1 MVRGMRIRQRPCLH
15 AAIFLFAALEFG
27 AANAAPSPTQAA
39 APSPPPSGST
49 SRGAEIYENK
59 CGACHSL
66 DQNRIGPRHRGVYG
80 RHSASLTDFN
90 YTPALRKLNVTW
102 NATTLDRWLQNPTAM
117 APGTAMGFRLASA
130 QERADVIAYLKQ
142 ESAKH

>member
-1 MVRGMRIRQRPCLH
+1 MPIRPSLH
-15 AAIFLFAALEFG
+15 AAIFLFAALAFS
-27 AANAAPSPTQAA
+27 AAHAA
-39 APSPPPSGST
+39 APPVRMMAPQSPPPSGST

-66 DQNRIGPRHRGVYG
+66 DQNRIGPKHRGVFG
-80 RHSASLTDFN
+80 RRSASVPDFS
-90 YTPALRKLNVTW
+90 YTPALKKLNVVW
-102 NATTLDRWLQNPTAM
+102 NTATLDRWLQNPTAM

-142 ESAKH
+142 ESTKH